1 MNIIQSY
8 VRNDVQQL
16 NLFVVE
22 CKQLPKNKIKDI
34 KIGLAGEYLVMSKL
48 IKMGYSC
55 ALSGNGEP
63 YDILVDIPKAGIQK
77 IQIKTKSKNSKIL
90 NYNFRRGYHGSKTGT
105 YAYSDDDFDISAVVL
120 LQESKVLFKYG
131 VHDSISIRI
140 EDFIREGAEEAS
152 LRKSIKEAIKESG
165 NR

>member
-34 KIGLAGEYLVMSKL
+34 KVGLAGEYLVMSKL
-48 IKMGYSC
+48 IRMGYSC

-77 IQIKTKSKNSKIL
+77 IQIKTNDHHGLIKYLLLTNAKIL
-90 NYNFRRGYHGSKTGT
+90 KIPVKDKN
-105 YAYSDDDFDISAVVL
+105 L
-120 LQESKVLFKYG
+120 LQEVLNGF
-131 VHDSISIRI
+131 
-140 EDFIREGAEEAS
+140 
-152 LRKSIKEAIKESG
+152 
-165 NR
+165 

>member
-1 MNIIQSY
+1 
-8 VRNDVQQL
+8 
-16 NLFVVE
+16 
-22 CKQLPKNKIKDI
+22 
-34 KIGLAGEYLVMSKL
+34 
-48 IKMGYSC
+48 MGYSC